1 MRAASSAPVFWQF
14 VGIGR
19 ANYGVLERL
28 DDMEGRVV
36 DNAGFF
42 ALDDIDQVSDDDL
55 YQRLLS
61 EFPDWM
67 RAAKTASILP

>member
-1 MRAASSAPVFWQF
+1 
-14 VGIGR
+14 
-19 ANYGVLERL
+19 
-28 DDMEGRVV
+28 MEGRVV